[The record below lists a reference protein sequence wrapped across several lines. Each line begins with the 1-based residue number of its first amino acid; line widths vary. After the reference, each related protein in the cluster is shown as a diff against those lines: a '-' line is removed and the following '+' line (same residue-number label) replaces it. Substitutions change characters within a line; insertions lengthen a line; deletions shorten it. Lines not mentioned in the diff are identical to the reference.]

1 MKLRDKDTKKYL
13 LSVAVSTFVS
23 YVVTFISFYG
33 RVYYDIIET
42 TCVCI
47 CLLNVVTALLAWKFA
62 KSNSKMSLLV
72 LHWELDTL
80 AMLPLM
86 GFSIWTITD
95 GTIACFFAII
105 QFILLGIFNLFTVG
119 LSLAV
124 YSFIQHKCKN
134 ICLITLYAFTYIL
147 YSCSM
152 EQEYNS
158 FNIIYCKEVPSGLQY
173 NNSCGTIEYRGEK
186 YTIKKSVYYVKKKL
200 QNVDVYRSDGIIS
213 YTKSEVESDKKLANY
228 LGIPLVRIVVISK
241 DKLLDNNT
249 LFSYEAKGDSIF
261 VNQAKNLVIY
271 VNSIQK

>member
-1 MKLRDKDTKKYL
+1 MR
-13 LSVAVSTFVS
+13 
-23 YVVTFISFYG
+23 
-33 RVYYDIIET
+33 
-42 TCVCI
+42 
-47 CLLNVVTALLAWKFA
+47 N
-62 KSNSKMSLLV
+62 
-72 LHWELDTL
+72 H
-80 AMLPLM
+80 
-86 GFSIWTITD
+86 
-95 GTIACFFAII
+95 
-105 QFILLGIFNLFTVG
+105 
-119 LSLAV
+119 
-124 YSFIQHKCKN
+124 

-158 FNIIYCKEVPSGLQY
+158 FNIIYCKEVSSGLQC

-186 YTIKKSVYYVKKKL
+186 YTIKKSAYYVKKKL

-228 LGIPLVRIVVISK
+228 LWIPLVRIVVISK

>member
-1 MKLRDKDTKKYL
+1 MR
-13 LSVAVSTFVS
+13 
-23 YVVTFISFYG
+23 
-33 RVYYDIIET
+33 
-42 TCVCI
+42 
-47 CLLNVVTALLAWKFA
+47 N
-62 KSNSKMSLLV
+62 
-72 LHWELDTL
+72 H
-80 AMLPLM
+80 
-86 GFSIWTITD
+86 
-95 GTIACFFAII
+95 
-105 QFILLGIFNLFTVG
+105 
-119 LSLAV
+119 
-124 YSFIQHKCKN
+124 

-158 FNIIYCKEVPSGLQY
+158 FNIIYCKEVSSGLQY
-173 NNSCGTIEYRGEK
+173 NNSCETIEYRGEK
-186 YTIKKSVYYVKKKL
+186 YTIKKSVDYVRKKL

>member
-86 GFSIWTITD
+86 GFSIWAITD

>member
-1 MKLRDKDTKKYL
+1 MTLSDKDTKKYL

-86 GFSIWTITD
+86 DFSIWTITD

>member
-1 MKLRDKDTKKYL
+1 
-13 LSVAVSTFVS
+13 
-23 YVVTFISFYG
+23 
-33 RVYYDIIET
+33 
-42 TCVCI
+42 
-47 CLLNVVTALLAWKFA
+47 
-62 KSNSKMSLLV
+62 
-72 LHWELDTL
+72 
-80 AMLPLM
+80 
-86 GFSIWTITD
+86 
-95 GTIACFFAII
+95 
-105 QFILLGIFNLFTVG
+105 
-119 LSLAV
+119 
-124 YSFIQHKCKN
+124 
-134 ICLITLYAFTYIL
+134 
-147 YSCSM
+147 M

-158 FNIIYCKEVPSGLQY
+158 FNIIYCKEVSSGLKY
-173 NNSCGTIEYRGEK
+173 NNSSCGTIEYRGEK

>member
-1 MKLRDKDTKKYL
+1 MRNY
-13 LSVAVSTFVS
+13 
-23 YVVTFISFYG
+23 
-33 RVYYDIIET
+33 
-42 TCVCI
+42 
-47 CLLNVVTALLAWKFA
+47 
-62 KSNSKMSLLV
+62 
-72 LHWELDTL
+72 
-80 AMLPLM
+80 
-86 GFSIWTITD
+86 
-95 GTIACFFAII
+95 
-105 QFILLGIFNLFTVG
+105 
-119 LSLAV
+119 
-124 YSFIQHKCKN
+124 

-147 YSCSM
+147 YSCSV

-158 FNIIYCKEVPSGLQY
+158 FNIIYCKEVSSGLQC

-186 YTIKKSVYYVKKKL
+186 YTIKKSVCYVKKKL

-213 YTKSEVESDKKLANY
+213 YTKSEIESDKKLANY

>member
-1 MKLRDKDTKKYL
+1 MR
-13 LSVAVSTFVS
+13 
-23 YVVTFISFYG
+23 
-33 RVYYDIIET
+33 
-42 TCVCI
+42 
-47 CLLNVVTALLAWKFA
+47 N
-62 KSNSKMSLLV
+62 
-72 LHWELDTL
+72 H
-80 AMLPLM
+80 
-86 GFSIWTITD
+86 
-95 GTIACFFAII
+95 
-105 QFILLGIFNLFTVG
+105 
-119 LSLAV
+119 
-124 YSFIQHKCKN
+124 

-147 YSCSM
+147 YSCSIK
-152 EQEYNS
+152 QEYNS
-158 FNIIYCKEVPSGLQY
+158 FHIIYCKEVSSGLQY

-228 LGIPLVRIVVISK
+228 LGIPLVRTVVISK

>member
-86 GFSIWTITD
+86 GFSIWAITD

-200 QNVDVYRSDGIIS
+200 QNGDVYRSDGIIS